1 VGMGIFE
8 KKKRSSSCAIWNTVK
23 VGQNSNCGA
32 SHEKEDFDQHPEN
45 H

>member
-1 VGMGIFE
+1 
-8 KKKRSSSCAIWNTVK
+8 VK